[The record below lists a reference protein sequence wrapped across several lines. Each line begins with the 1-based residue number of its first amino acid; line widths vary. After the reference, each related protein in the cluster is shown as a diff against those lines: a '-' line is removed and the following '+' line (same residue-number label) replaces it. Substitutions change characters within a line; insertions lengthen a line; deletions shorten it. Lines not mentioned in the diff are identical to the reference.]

1 MPVVSALSELPIHL
15 LRAFP
20 VRWRM
25 VRRCTLPA
33 GVAGEPYYLSFVP
46 GGGIFGERWDRFD
59 ENGVLFKGAYHP
71 VSIAQY
77 ALHCYEAIARGQA
90 GARDAFLAQVRY
102 LRGAQQADGTLRY
115 AFEHPAYGLQPG
127 WISGLTQGEAFSV
140 FFRAFVLTQ
149 DAEYRDRALSA
160 LKPFERSTADGGVT
174 FMHENDV
181 FFEEMPAQPTHI
193 LNGHL
198 CAAFGVWEAMTHGL
212 ATPHLRDLH
221 EASVETLLRWLPRYD
236 ARGWSY
242 YQLAMRGEEPRR
254 YVPITY
260 HQLHV
265 NQLHVYAAMTG
276 REAFERTSRYW
287 RDGLDRWDVRAR
299 VWRDSVR
306 WVTQS
311 VARRVRREQP
321 GAWRSILEE
330 SAPARYRAEARF
342 ERSG

>member
-1 MPVVSALSELPIHL
+1 
-15 LRAFP
+15 
-20 VRWRM
+20 M
-25 VRRCTLPA
+25 VRRCTLPT

-59 ENGVLFKGAYHP
+59 ERGVLFKGAYHP

-77 ALHCYEAIARGQA
+77 ALHRYEAIAQGDG

-102 LRGAQQADGTLRY
+102 LSDAQQADGTLRY
-115 AFEHPAYGLQPG
+115 AFEDASYGLQPG

-149 DAEYRDRALSA
+149 VAEYLDRARAA

-174 FMHENDV
+174 FIAQNDV

-198 CAAFGVWEAMTHGL
+198 CAAFGVWEAIVHGL
-212 ATPHLRDLH
+212 ATPQLRELH
-221 EASVETLLRWLPRYD
+221 DAAIETLLRWLPRYD
-236 ARGWSY
+236 AGGWSY
-242 YQLAMRGEEPRR
+242 YQLAVRGDEPRR

-276 REAFERTSRYW
+276 RDAFERTSQYW
-287 RDGLDRWDVRAR
+287 RDALDRWDVRAR
-299 VWRDSVR
+299 VWREGAL
-306 WVTQS
+306 WVTRS
-311 VARRVRREQP
+311 VLRRLRREQP
-321 GAWRSILEE
+321 GAWRSIL
-330 SAPARYRAEARF
+330 ADPATPRYRAEAKL